1 MVKTIQEDRRQ
12 ASDPQIENADLP
24 ALGGICRSEKRV
36 PEQLSP
42 QPGVQTEEYFFR
54 ALVSHKFD
62 LLRDHACNRI
72 LNQCPKTSE
81 SNTAL
86 GQCIHLDSSPLPL
99 QHVRSGSQSRQRGKR
114 RACLDEISLHPGQH
128 LPMLPQPAQ
137 EGSPTPSLD
146 STQEFSHLR
155 PKTSETFYHLKLW
168 PCCRLHGVRLSG
180 LQMTRNAL
188 CHLLNTLIHSP
199 ALKTFVFST
208 GKWKH

>member
-1 MVKTIQEDRRQ
+1 MVKSIKEDRRQ

-24 ALGGICRSEKRV
+24 ALGGSCRSERGA
-36 PEQLSP
+36 PEQRSP
-42 QPGVQTEEYFFR
+42 HNPLYRQEYFFW
-54 ALVSHKFD
+54 ALVSHEFD

-72 LNQCPKTSE
+72 FNQCPKTSE

-114 RACLDEISLHPGQH
+114 RACLDDISLHPGKH

-146 STQEFSHLR
+146 ST
-155 PKTSETFYHLKLW
+155 
-168 PCCRLHGVRLSG
+168 
-180 LQMTRNAL
+180 
-188 CHLLNTLIHSP
+188 
-199 ALKTFVFST
+199 
-208 GKWKH
+208 